1 MLMNSMIRYVQ
12 DFLMYQLNDSDGFAE
27 PAAGEKRTYKNSLT
41 SSNKLSLAITNPTK
55 LTLLKYSGLFR

>member
-27 PAAGEKRTYKNSLT
+27 PAAGEKRTYKIS
-41 SSNKLSLAITNPTK
+41 
-55 LTLLKYSGLFR
+55 